1 VAAGD
6 LDAAVEAFAAE
17 VAPRLV
23 AEIRDG
29 AVAEARGELSR
40 RLTDALL
47 RQCGE
52 ELLRGGERR
61 RPVGRAT
68 RGEAAPEAPA
78 PSAEAHRTPSADP
91 GRTPSAAHPLAEHA
105 RRTATG
111 HYVYGVVPA
120 GAALPP
126 DLVGV
131 EPTAPVDGIEEGDL
145 TALVSEVP
153 LAEFDENTLRENLN
167 DVAWLEE
174 KARAHEAVLEAVLG
188 QTAVVPLRLC
198 TVFAGEV
205 QVRAML
211 ARERDVLAD
220 ALERLHGRAEWGVK
234 AYADRGAVE
243 RAAWGRTDAGDEEA
257 EEISAGIAYM
267 NRRRAEARAREQ
279 VEEIA
284 DEWARAIHARLAAI
298 ASEALLNPLQRP
310 ELCGHEGE
318 MMFLNGVYL
327 VSDAE
332 APTFRATVGALTA
345 ELDRRGVAID
355 LSGPWPGYN
364 FVKTSIEAAR

>member
-6 LDAAVEAFAAE
+6 LDAAVETFAAE

-29 AVAEARGELSR
+29 AIAEARGELSR

-52 ELLRGGERR
+52 ALLRGGECR
-61 RPVGRAT
+61 RPVGRAP
-68 RGEAAPEAPA
+68 RREAVPEAPGPA
-78 PSAEAHRTPSADP
+78 AETHRTPSADA
-91 GRTPSAAHPLAEHA
+91 GQTPPAAHPLAEHA
-105 RRTATG
+105 RRAATG

-120 GAALPP
+120 GTSLRP

-131 EPTAPVDGIEEGDL
+131 EPTAPVDTIEEGDL

-153 LAEFDENTLRENLN
+153 LAEFDEDTLRENLN

-174 KARAHEAVLEAVLG
+174 KARAHEAVLEAALG
-188 QTAVVPLRLC
+188 RSAVVPLRLC
-198 TVFAGEV
+198 TVFAGEA

-211 ARERDVLAD
+211 AREHDVLAD

-234 AYADRGAVE
+234 AYADRSAAE
-243 RAAWGRTDAGDEEA
+243 REALGRTDGRDDEA
-257 EEISAGIAYM
+257 DQVSAGTAYM

-298 ASEALLNPLQRP
+298 AAEALLNPLQRP
-310 ELCGHEGE
+310 ELSGHEGE
-318 MMFLNGVYL
+318 MFLNGVYL

-332 APTFRATVGALTA
+332 SATFRAAVGALA
-345 ELDRRGVAID
+345 DEFDRRGVAID
-355 LSGPWPGYN
+355 LTGPWPAYN
-364 FVKTSIEAAR
+364 FVKSSIEAAR